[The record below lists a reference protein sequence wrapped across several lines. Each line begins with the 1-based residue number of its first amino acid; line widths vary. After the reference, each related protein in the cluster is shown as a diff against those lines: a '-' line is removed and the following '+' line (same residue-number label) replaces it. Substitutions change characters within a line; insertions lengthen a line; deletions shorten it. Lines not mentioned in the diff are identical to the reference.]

1 MMHGGLPQTRRLSA
15 IEYVKFV
22 GLGFVIN
29 YIPTPGRIPGFAQFG
44 SLPEKNNHSTSQR
57 RKHCFFFLFLKRLP
71 PPQK

>member
-44 SLPEKNNHSTSQR
+44 SLCRKKIITARHSAENIV
-57 RKHCFFFLFLKRLP
+57 FFFYF
-71 PPQK
+71 